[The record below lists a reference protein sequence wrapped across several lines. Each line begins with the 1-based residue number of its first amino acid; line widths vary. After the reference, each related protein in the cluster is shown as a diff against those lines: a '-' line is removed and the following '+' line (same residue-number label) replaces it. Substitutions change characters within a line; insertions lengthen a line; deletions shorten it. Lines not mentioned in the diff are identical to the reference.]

1 MSPDN
6 HHSRLMS
13 RLYDKKASR
22 SATVWLYAGCAYLI
36 VQFFVLAK
44 MVWVDFNWD
53 IMEPVTYF
61 VTLGT
66 LIGGYIFFVFAKKD
80 YTYLEL
86 ENRMTDKKLRK
97 LYLANRFNW
106 QQWNAVRNRIQELR
120 VDLKL
125 PAADI

>member
-1 MSPDN
+1 
-6 HHSRLMS
+6 MS
-13 RLYDKKASR
+13 RLYDKKASS